1 MKQHFFALLSFALGT
16 GMLFAGEPGPV
27 FSNDVVQ
34 AVKDVVVVLQ
44 KHGLPFDAR
53 KACNAAIDAVIQ
65 VADPQGRLMSDADIR
80 RMAEEDKGI
89 CYEAGIRVS
98 LTNKTF
104 VISEVREGS
113 AAEKADLRVGEI
125 LQEIDKG
132 NIEGLRLSEV
142 QELLRGQADQA
153 VSVKVQDTNGVAREI
168 EVKLD
173 PVEAGAVGI
182 AEELPA
188 NLCYLKLNGIYGRSG
203 KDIVSL
209 LRGWAETGR
218 AGVVIDLRGAG
229 GADAQSVADTAG
241 LFAESGSLLFAFRDA
256 QDQDLGVYRSN
267 SSLLLNIPAMVLID
281 EETRG
286 AAEVLAA
293 ALAGSTRGVML
304 IGSVSSGDPLVREVQ
319 ELPDGS
325 HLYLATRKLVVADG
339 KSYNGSEG
347 VKPDLVVAPAAAPD
361 NEYEP
366 EPPVDPVRELSS
378 EEKEDRLLRD
388 RVRGDET
395 LRRAVDV
402 LLGLKA
408 LNIRGVENA
417 ENPTH

>member
-1 MKQHFFALLSFALGT
+1 MKKQFCALLSFVLGT
-16 GMLFAGEPGPV
+16 GMLFAGEPDPV

-53 KACNAAIDAVIQ
+53 KACDAAVDAVIQ
-65 VADPQGRLMSDADIR
+65 VADPQGQLMSEADIR

-89 CYEAGIRVS
+89 RYEAGLRVS

-113 AAEKADLRVGEI
+113 EADKAGLRVGEV

-132 NIEGLRLSEV
+132 NIEGLRLAEV

-153 VSVKVQDTNGVAREI
+153 VSVKVQDTNGIAREI
-168 EVKLD
+168 EVPLD
-173 PVEAGAVGI
+173 AVEAEAVEV

-188 NLCYLKLNGIYGRSG
+188 NLCYLRLNGLYARSG

-218 AGVVIDLRGAG
+218 SGVVIDLRGAG

-267 SSLLLNIPAMVLID
+267 SSLLLNMPSMVLID
-281 EETRG
+281 EGTRG

-293 ALAGSTRGVML
+293 TLAGSTRGVML
-304 IGSVSSGDPLVREVQ
+304 IGSVSGGDPLVREVQ
-319 ELPDGS
+319 DLPDGS
-325 HLYLATRKLVVADG
+325 HLYLATKKLVVADG

-347 VKPDLVVAPAAAPD
+347 VKPDLVVAPSD
-361 NEYEP
+361 VMETEYEP
-366 EPPVDPVRELSS
+366 EPPADPARELSS

>member
-53 KACNAAIDAVIQ
+53 KACDAAVDAVIQ
-65 VADPQGRLMSDADIR
+65 VADPRGQLMSDADIR
-80 RMAEEDKGI
+80 RMTEEDKGI
-89 CYEAGIRVS
+89 RYEAGIRVS

-104 VISEVREGS
+104 VISEMREGS
-113 AAEKADLRVGEI
+113 EADKAGLRVGEV

-173 PVEAGAVGI
+173 PVEAGAVGV

-218 AGVVIDLRGAG
+218 SGVVIDLRGAG
-229 GADAQSVADTAG
+229 GADAQGVADTAG

>member
-53 KACNAAIDAVIQ
+53 KACDAAIDAVIQ
-65 VADPQGRLMSDADIR
+65 VADPQGRLMSDADIW
-80 RMAEEDKGI
+80 RMTEEDKGI
-89 CYEAGIRVS
+89 RYEAGIRVS

-104 VISEVREGS
+104 VISEMREGS
-113 AAEKADLRVGEI
+113 EADKAGLRVGEV

-173 PVEAGAVGI
+173 PVEAGAVGV

-218 AGVVIDLRGAG
+218 SGVVIDLRGAG
-229 GADAQSVADTAG
+229 GADAQGVADTAG